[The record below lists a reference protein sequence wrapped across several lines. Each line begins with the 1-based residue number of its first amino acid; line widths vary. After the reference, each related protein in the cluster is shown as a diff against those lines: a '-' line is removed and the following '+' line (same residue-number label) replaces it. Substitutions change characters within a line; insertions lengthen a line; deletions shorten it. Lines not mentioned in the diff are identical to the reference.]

1 MAIINTWQLWL
12 PAQHL
17 HSKETGK
24 VEEELTGSAEVTVEY
39 VMETG
44 VNRIVAQYKN
54 ENKRNLAFMAM
65 LELIGS
71 FLMTYLSNQHLGV

>member
-1 MAIINTWQLWL
+1 MTIVNTWRLWL

-17 HSKETGK
+17 HSEDTGK

-54 ENKRNLAFMAM
+54 ENKRNLAFVAM
-65 LELIGS
+65 LRVDRKFFNDLFI
-71 FLMTYLSNQHLGV
+71 